1 MSQPI
6 TIRRYLT
13 PAEGELARMRLA
25 HDGIAGHLE
34 NSELLTWLWHYS
46 NALKG
51 VNLLVSSAD
60 HERAIEILAPQDA
73 LLNGEAAPAYC
84 KECGEM
90 FPTNW
95 SVCWKCG
102 TDVSGDRDESF
113 LAVTTYPSRILEYVA
128 SINGLGL
135 LLIAIVAVII
145 WIPPLAFALVFLLVP
160 IAFYE
165 ALPPQNV
172 VLEPE
177 DYAALPDTSSVDA
190 IGNEFCRRAMA
201 SAMFGIKWLSLFTLY
216 SLWLLYVSH
225 SMPVDSQGRR
235 WRIEAWV
242 LNIASIVIFASDL
255 ILIAHLMRNR

>member
-6 TIRRYLT
+6 RIRRYLT

-25 HDGIAGHLE
+25 QEGITALVE
-34 NSELLTWLWHYS
+34 NSELLTWLWHYL

-60 HERAIEILAPQDA
+60 HERAIEILAPQED
-73 LLNGEAAPAYC
+73 LMDGEPMPAYC
-84 KECGEM
+84 NDCGEM

-95 SVCWKCG
+95 SVCWRCG
-102 TDVSGDRDESF
+102 TNASGDRDESF
-113 LAVTTYPSRILEYVA
+113 LTVTTYPSPILEYVA

-135 LLIAIVAVII
+135 LLVAIVVVII
-145 WIPPLAFALVFLLVP
+145 WIPPLAFALVFLLLP

-177 DYAALPDTSSVDA
+177 DYAALPEGPSVDA

-201 SAMFGIKWLSLFTLY
+201 SAMFGIKWLSLFSLY

-235 WRIEAWV
+235 WRIEAWI
-242 LNIASIVIFASDL
+242 LNIAKIVLFASDL
-255 ILIAHLMRNR
+255 ILVAHLMQNR